1 LAGRR
6 INNGMGKFV
15 AEQTM
20 KRLGQLGRPVKHLKV
35 IVLGLTFKE
44 NVPDLR
50 NSKVPDIIK
59 ELQEYGVQV
68 LVHDPL
74 AESEEAVAEY
84 GLHLSEWS
92 ALGDADGIV
101 LAVAHRAYLDIGQPK
116 IAGLLR
122 SGQQGVLIDV
132 KSVLDQQTLPKNIAY
147 WRL

>member
-1 LAGRR
+1 
-6 INNGMGKFV
+6 MGKFV

-20 KRLGQLGRPVKHLKV
+20 KRFCQLGRPVKQLKV

-74 AESEEAVAEY
+74 AESEEAMSEY

-92 ALGDADGIV
+92 ALKDADGIV
-101 LAVAHRAYLDIGQPK
+101 LAVAHHAYLEMGQQK
-116 IAGLLR
+116 IISLLK
-122 SGQQGVLIDV
+122 SGQQAVLIDV
-132 KSVLDQQTLPKNIAY
+132 KSVLDRQTLPKNIAY
-147 WRL
+147 WCL

>member
-1 LAGRR
+1 
-6 INNGMGKFV
+6 MGKFV

-20 KRLGQLGRPVKHLKV
+20 KRLGQLGRPVNQLKV

-84 GLHLSEWS
+84 GLHLSDWS
-92 ALGDADGIV
+92 NLSDADGIV
-101 LAVAHRAYLDIGQPK
+101 LAVAHRAYTEMGQQK
-116 IAGLLR
+116 IVSLLR
-122 SGQQGVLIDV
+122 SGQQGVVIDV
-132 KSVLDQQTLPKNIAY
+132 KSVLDHNTFPKHIAY

>member
-1 LAGRR
+1 
-6 INNGMGKFV
+6 MGKFV

-20 KRLGQLGRPVKHLKV
+20 KRLGQLGRPVNQLKV

-68 LVHDPL
+68 VVHDPL

-84 GLHLSEWS
+84 GLHLSDWGS
-92 ALGDADGIV
+92 LKDADGIV
-101 LAVAHRAYLDIGQPK
+101 LAVAHRAYVEMGQQK
-116 IAGLLR
+116 IIGLLR
-122 SGQQGVLIDV
+122 NGQQGVVIDV
-132 KSVLDQQTLPKNIAY
+132 KSMLQQATLPRTIAY

>member
-1 LAGRR
+1 
-6 INNGMGKFV
+6 M
-15 AEQTM
+15 
-20 KRLGQLGRPVKHLKV
+20 

-44 NVPDLR
+44 NVPDLC

-84 GLHLSEWS
+84 GLHLSDW
-92 ALGDADGIV
+92 ANLKDADGIV
-101 LAVAHRAYLDIGQPK
+101 LAVAHSAYMEMGQQK
-116 IAGLLR
+116 IVGLLR
-122 SGQQGVLIDV
+122 SGQQGVVIDV
-132 KSVLDQQTLPKNIAY
+132 KSIVDQTSLPKTVAY